1 MTETRRWV
9 LLRAIVRTLV
19 LARRRAAHRIARGMT
34 PARRRGLRQ
43 LARRL
48 APGNLLWVDSALDQ
62 LRRELPADGLRV
74 RLPDA
79 PGASG
84 SLTGVAELWLRA
96 RRATCLERA
105 LVMQGWL
112 LALGEPHLVLIG
124 VAPESARQFP
134 RAARVMAH
142 AWLDN
147 EDPQGHEVVTQVEP
161 AVKRRLS

>member
-1 MTETRRWV
+1 MTNARRSV
-9 LLRAIVRTLV
+9 LLQVIARPLIF
-19 LARRRAAHRIARGMT
+19 ARRRAARQIVRGMT
-34 PARRRGLRQ
+34 RSRRRGLRQ
-43 LARRL
+43 FACRL
-48 APGNLLWVDSALDQ
+48 APRGLFWVDSALDQ
-62 LRRELPADGLRV
+62 LRRELPEHGLRV
-74 RLPDA
+74 RLPHA

-84 SLTGVAELWLRA
+84 SLTGMAELWLRA

-112 LALGEPHLVLIG
+112 LALGEPHRVLIG

-147 EDPQGHEVVTQVEP
+147 EDPQGHEVVTRVEP
-161 AVKRRLS
+161 AVERRLL